1 VSFRR
6 RLIVLAS
13 VAVAVAVLVSSGI
26 AYLVVR
32 GQLRGEIDSSLQNDS
47 NAVFSI
53 AVEGPAPGTAA
64 EVAQGGPVRKLIGP
78 GAPPTVGLQR
88 QPKDNVRI
96 VVPKAPLGGPAIYA
110 QVVNVNGQVTKPPGL
125 GFALPPTKAVREVAM
140 GTRPAFF
147 SDTTLNGVHARVYTR
162 RTGPNAAL
170 QAVRSLDEVDRNLQR
185 LAILL
190 AAVSLG
196 GVALAALLGFAVA
209 RRAVRPVARLT
220 AAAEEVAHTQDLTRR
235 IDSQGSDEISR
246 LAVAFNEMLAALEGS
261 VTAQRQL
268 VADASHELRTPLT
281 SLRTNIEVLAR
292 TDDLPAE
299 KRKELTSHVVAQ
311 LEELSA
317 LVAALVDLAR
327 DGDDGESREEL
338 RLDLLV
344 EEVVA
349 RAMVRSAPL
358 DVVYEH
364 EPCVVVGAESA
375 LQRAVANLLDNA
387 AKWSPAGAPVE
398 VRVTAAGQVSV
409 RDRGPGV
416 EDEDIAHVFD
426 RFYRAASARG
436 LPGSGLG
443 LAIVRQV
450 ADAHGGS
457 VSVSRAEG
465 GGACFR
471 LTLPVLDRPPAA
483 AEDAAL
489 LLGS

>member
-1 VSFRR
+1 
-6 RLIVLAS
+6 
-13 VAVAVAVLVSSGI
+13 
-26 AYLVVR
+26 
-32 GQLRGEIDSSLQNDS
+32 
-47 NAVFSI
+47 
-53 AVEGPAPGTAA
+53 
-64 EVAQGGPVRKLIGP
+64 
-78 GAPPTVGLQR
+78 
-88 QPKDNVRI
+88 
-96 VVPKAPLGGPAIYA
+96 
-110 QVVNVNGQVTKPPGL
+110 
-125 GFALPPTKAVREVAM
+125 
-140 GTRPAFF
+140 
-147 SDTTLNGVHARVYTR
+147 
-162 RTGPNAAL
+162 
-170 QAVRSLDEVDRNLQR
+170 
-185 LAILL
+185 
-190 AAVSLG
+190 VSLG

-299 KRKELTSHVVAQ
+299 KRKELMSHVVAQ